1 MTIFH
6 LITSDFR
13 VDIPQVDEML
23 KRRLGNED
31 ALFSELAEKYEAKE
45 DTLIADLVS
54 MKNVYMRLS
63 RVRPTETHVGR

>member
-1 MTIFH
+1 MFH
-6 LITSDFR
+6 LIIVIVSG

-54 MKNVYMRLS
+54 MK
-63 RVRPTETHVGR
+63 